1 MNRVHSNK
9 RFDKNTYLSQLNK
22 TINARKNL
30 RNMFQENKL
39 LDLGLYEESAKLQK
53 PTTDAI
59 DASSRS
65 RTKGY

>member
-1 MNRVHSNK
+1 MK
-9 RFDKNTYLSQLNK
+9 TKYLSQLNK

-30 RNMFQENKL
+30 RNMFQEKKL

-59 DASSRS
+59 NTSS
-65 RTKGY
+65 TYHY